1 MQILNNFS
9 TSYVLDMDFIE
20 ILDMDDELLDITI
33 MFLIG
38 IEENTEKIKE
48 FFDLN
53 GFVDK
58 G

>member
-1 MQILNNFS
+1 MGCQCLNQK
-9 TSYVLDMDFIE
+9 IE
-20 ILDMDDELLDITI
+20 DMDDELLDITI